1 MRPIWPLVG
10 SAFLALAGF
19 FACQQPPKK
28 SKPVTLVVPTF
39 DAIPVAVI
47 VQQPGAEVC
56 EQPEPEPDSCEK
68 RIKAVLSQS
77 GLPGAPRL
85 EEQRLQILTESKAE
99 PVWFATT
106 PQYGSEEV
114 SPQVARYRKQL
125 SETKFPVD
133 VLARL
138 APAFALAP
146 RVGREVLLR
155 EGYLF
160 ADDPNLARAMV
171 NGITAEHLFAHDT
184 IWIRRGELLM
194 HAERR
199 RGLYYY
205 TDGPNAGDRVT
216 LLLFDEL
223 GHDTVPQ
230 RSLVRDFRA
239 LQGKLHFDE
248 AQVKHATTDHL
259 VVDLTYGE
267 LTARTLLR
275 SQGAHLTF
283 DCEIPTEGTAA
294 LLGNERKERAERFA
308 LVQHLRA
315 TMLEE
320 VAEKLPFDEP
330 RREWGLQLD
339 GKLRQNWRHAYSLS
353 RPSFAL
359 NGDRYLVFDVQGRP
373 IVPQVCVDFLTD
385 TLERTS
391 GTWWRPKGAVPGRD
405 MGRLDFDSI
414 PGQLRDELRR
424 VPVFVDYA
432 RRHTEQ
438 FEVLDLE
445 PQDRVP
451 LGDRTGFVDY
461 LHLHRRDYQP
471 GDIVV
476 IRGPTPWDRRQ
487 QHYHSFFVY
496 ENDPITGIPIAVL
509 GNAGRPT
516 VRYWRVETQRTPKRT
531 IWHRIRLKTPWL
543 RHIVDPTRPTAPVPP
558 PLSPRGNPG

>member
-1 MRPIWPLVG
+1 M
-10 SAFLALAGF
+10 
-19 FACQQPPKK
+19 
-28 SKPVTLVVPTF
+28 VVPTF
-39 DAIPVAVI
+39 DAVPLAVVVQPPDGEACEHPV
-47 VQQPGAEVC
+47 QDE
-56 EQPEPEPDSCEK
+56 DSCEA
-68 RIKAVLSQS
+68 RIRTVLNQP

-85 EEQRLQILTESKAE
+85 EAQRLQILTESKAE
-99 PVWFATT
+99 PVWFVTT
-106 PQYGSEEV
+106 PQYETEDV

-125 SETKFPVD
+125 NETKFPVD

-138 APAFALAP
+138 LPAFALAP

-155 EGYLF
+155 EGYLY
-160 ADDPNLARAMV
+160 ADDPNLARALV
-171 NGITAEHLFAHDT
+171 TGITVEHLFAHDT

-205 TDGPNAGDRVT
+205 TDGPNVGDRVT

-223 GHDTVPQ
+223 GHDAVPA

-248 AQVKHATTDHL
+248 TQVKHATTDHL
-259 VVDLTYGE
+259 VVDLVYGE
-267 LTARTLLR
+267 LSVRTLLR
-275 SQGAHLTF
+275 SQGPHLEF
-283 DCEIPTEGTAA
+283 DCEISTQGGAA
-294 LLGNERKERAERFA
+294 LLSAQRNERAERFT

-315 TMLEE
+315 TMLDE

-339 GKLRQNWRHAYSLS
+339 GKLRQNWRHAYSLG
-353 RPSFAL
+353 RPSYAF
-359 NGDRYLVFDVQGRP
+359 NGDRYLVFDTQGRP
-373 IVPQVCVDFLTD
+373 LVPQVCVDFLTD

-391 GTWWRPKGAVPGRD
+391 GTWWRPKGSNPGREV
-405 MGRLDFDSI
+405 GRLDYDAI
-414 PGQLRDELRR
+414 PGQARDELRR

-432 RRHTEQ
+432 RRHTDQ
-438 FEVLDLE
+438 FEVLDLAAQE
-445 PQDRVP
+445 RVP
-451 LGDRTGFVDY
+451 LGDKPGFVDY
-461 LHLHRRDYQP
+461 LHRQRRDYQP

-531 IWHRIRLKTPWL
+531 IWHRIRLKTDWL
-543 RHIVDPTRPTAPVPP
+543 RHIVDPTRPAAPNPP